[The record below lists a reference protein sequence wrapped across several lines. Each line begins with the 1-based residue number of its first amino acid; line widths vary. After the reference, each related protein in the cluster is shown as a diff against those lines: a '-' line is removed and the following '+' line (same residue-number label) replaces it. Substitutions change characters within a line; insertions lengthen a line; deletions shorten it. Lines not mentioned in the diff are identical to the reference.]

1 MAHINQMGEG
11 KLPSIQELFSL
22 EGKTAIATGATGGL
36 GLSMSLALM
45 EAGADL
51 VSIQLAGDP
60 RADML
65 KRGADELGR
74 KLTVFETDVADSAKL
89 RACFTDIWKAG
100 IVPDILLN
108 CAGIVGARSCPVT
121 SHPLTS
127 W

>member
-1 MAHINQMGEG
+1 M
-11 KLPSIQELFSL
+11 
-22 EGKTAIATGATGGL
+22 
-36 GLSMSLALM
+36 SMSLALM

-51 VSIQLAGDP
+51 VSIQLPGDS

-89 RACFTDIWKAG
+89 RACFADIWKAG

-108 CAGIVGARSCPVT
+108 CAGIVGIGNG
-121 SHPLTS
+121 
-127 W
+127 

>member
-89 RACFTDIWKAG
+89 RACFADIWKAG

-108 CAGIVGARSCPVT
+108 CAGIVGAGGYQS
-121 SHPLTS
+121 SIAH
-127 W
+127 